1 MTNYHAFIINEKKGS
16 LKFYNGP
23 SFSNNYTQPQFE
35 SASSRFTGVTFKTQQ
50 ISFTIAVYAV
60 TAEQY
65 RKLINKQNEIIYKL
79 GNLDREELI
88 YKYSKELYIDD
99 VYVYNNYLVN
109 YIFRDN
115 ILYVEAKTLFGKFT
129 YKFDG
134 NKIEMMYST
143 LENAKPLRN
152 TLLIYEAFKTK
163 SDLAKNLDNLE
174 IENTNLKLN
183 ARTTSLYTFDENTRY
198 CNDIPLYISN
208 NDEIIN
214 KVNKEIQPE
223 KIKFTSE
230 QLPDSIINKI
240 ENKNIFK
247 KIFK

>member
-1 MTNYHAFIINEKKGS
+1 
-16 LKFYNGP
+16 
-23 SFSNNYTQPQFE
+23 
-35 SASSRFTGVTFKTQQ
+35 
-50 ISFTIAVYAV
+50 
-60 TAEQY
+60 
-65 RKLINKQNEIIYKL
+65 
-79 GNLDREELI
+79 
-88 YKYSKELYIDD
+88 
-99 VYVYNNYLVN
+99 
-109 YIFRDN
+109 
-115 ILYVEAKTLFGKFT
+115 
-129 YKFDG
+129 
-134 NKIEMMYST
+134 MMYST

-183 ARTTSLYTFDENTRY
+183 ARTKSLYTFDENTRY

-230 QLPDSIINKI
+230 QLPDSIINNI

>member
-1 MTNYHAFIINEKKGS
+1 MNERD
-16 LKFYNGP
+16 LKELKRAYITTYLYE
-23 SFSNNYTQPQFE
+23 YTLKDVE
-35 SASSRFTGVTFKTQQ
+35 KA
-50 ISFTIAVYAV
+50 
-60 TAEQY
+60 Y
-65 RKLINKQNEIIYKL
+65 RKLINKQNDIIYKL

-88 YKYSKELYIDD
+88 YKYSKDLYIDD
-99 VYVYNNYLVN
+99 DYIYNNYLVN
-109 YIFRDN
+109 YIFKDN

-183 ARTTSLYTFDENTRY
+183 ARTKSLYTFDENTRY

>member
-1 MTNYHAFIINEKKGS
+1 MHNFYLLLSKLKNPHYNQKNEYRTYITKLKKEYSDLLKELEDIKNRINRNRNTINTAYTARKCFKYKLPMTDKYAIPD
-16 LKFYNGP
+16 LKRIVSYYEV
-23 SFSNNYTQPQFE
+23 SN
-35 SASSRFTGVTFKTQQ
+35 Q
-50 ISFTIAVYAV
+50 ISPREAILCVLDIECHNKSV
-60 TAEQY
+60 VSY
-65 RKLINKQNEIIYKL
+65 RN
-79 GNLDREELI
+79 
-88 YKYSKELYIDD
+88 
-99 VYVYNNYLVN
+99 
-109 YIFRDN
+109 
-115 ILYVEAKTLFGKFT
+115 
-129 YKFDG
+129 G

-208 NDEIIN
+208 NDVIIN